1 MNNKE
6 NINKQAKN
14 IIEISNKLFELELNF
29 RKYIMEKE
37 LSEESY
43 KIAAAEYIVE
53 IKNIDSSIENIN
65 NILESIDEEESYLE
79 ERDLN
84 SINMLLG
91 KIWRVI
97 IMNKT
102 FCKEYGGVQLTEEIT
117 PNIYNDIYEGH
128 LIKLEEFMYRFIN
141 TINLLSQK

>member
-79 ERDLN
+79 ETDLN
-84 SINMLLG
+84 IINAVLG

-97 IMNKT
+97 IINRT
-102 FCKEYGGVQLTEEIT
+102 FCKEYGDVQFTEVTT
-117 PNIYNDIYEGH
+117 PNIYKDIYEKH
-128 LIKLEEFMYRFIN
+128 LIQLEEFMYRFIN
-141 TINLLSQK
+141 TINLLSHK